1 MMPNKDRVING
12 AATFLIRLV
21 LRKSRP
27 RWKCWLSMALVTVA
41 EFLKVPKQVYRFG
54 GGKMKDR

>member
-27 RWKCWLSMALVTVA
+27 RWKYWLSMALVTSRSRIFKKCRNKFTDLVA
-41 EFLKVPKQVYRFG
+41 ER
-54 GGKMKDR
+54 

>member
-21 LRKSRP
+21 LRKARP
-27 RWKCWLSMALVTVA
+27 RWKYWLSMALVTVA
-41 EFLKVPKQVYRFG
+41 EFLKSAKTSL
-54 GGKMKDR
+54 

>member
-41 EFLKVPKQVYRFG
+41 EFFKSAKTSLQIWWW
-54 GGKMKDR
+54 KDER